1 MAKENPKNVARKVSE
16 SIRKGK
22 LVNLGKIIKKSG
34 YSEATSKSPTVVTNT
49 KAYQEE
55 IKPIVRQMERERQRI
70 MTEMENKDLTKV
82 QYEGLGRVFDAMTKN
97 IQLLSGGVTER
108 SKISIEISKEIADKN
123 NVS

>member
-1 MAKENPKNVARKVSE
+1 
-16 SIRKGK
+16 
-22 LVNLGKIIKKSG
+22 
-34 YSEATSKSPTVVTNT
+34 
-49 KAYQEE
+49 